1 MGARLSLGNSAR
13 QGRSDDEDLFA
24 PRAMTRH
31 LLTAR
36 PKRVARP
43 DAMLYC
49 YIMIHHH
56 HRADDVHPSP
66 TITPSLLRISVPQR
80 LGIAGALAA
89 LIWLA
94 ALWALR

>member
-13 QGRSDDEDLFA
+13 QGRSDDEDLFT

-31 LLTAR
+31 LSTAR

>member
-13 QGRSDDEDLFA
+13 
-24 PRAMTRH
+24 
-31 LLTAR
+31 

-43 DAMLYC
+43 DVMLYC
-49 YIMIHHH
+49 YIMIHHHHH

-66 TITPSLLRISVPQR
+66 TIAPSLLRISVPQR

-89 LIWLA
+89 LIWLM

>member
-1 MGARLSLGNSAR
+1 LAIVPR

-24 PRAMTRH
+24 PRAITRH
-31 LLTAR
+31 LSIARSTAR

-43 DAMLYC
+43 DVMLYC

-66 TITPSLLRISVPQR
+66 TIAPSLLRISVPQR

-89 LIWLA
+89 LIWLM